1 MRGKVL
7 AISLILFV
15 SFALVSVFW
24 SQIAERANPSPPRL
38 ENLTL
43 RPGLVG
49 GPEVDGV
56 YTVEG
61 PIIDSCAVAYTY
73 TTTGSGQ
80 VEVYELDD
88 AAYSYLRTGRR
99 GNETCRQGMKEGTVI
114 LKFDQPMESLSVSV
128 WIGRTAEDGDSV
140 YFQLL
145 GTWRFADNASAVF
158 IRPSPEKDFKLM
170 SLKELSALVNSSGL
184 YGIPGRN
191 P

>member
-7 AISLILFV
+7 TISLILFV
-15 SFALVSVFW
+15 SFTLVAVFW
-24 SQIAERANPSPPRL
+24 SQIAEKANPSPPRL
-38 ENLTL
+38 EGLTL
-43 RPGLVG
+43 RPGLVKG
-49 GPEVDGV
+49 SEIDGV

-73 TTTGSGQ
+73 TSTGSGG
-80 VEVYELDD
+80 VEVYELDG

-99 GNETCRQGMKEGTVI
+99 GNGSCRQGMKEGTLL
-114 LKFDQPMESLSVSV
+114 LKFDQPVESLSVSIWV
-128 WIGRTAEDGDSV
+128 GRTAEDGDSV

-158 IRPSPEKDFKLM
+158 IRPSPDKDFKLM
-170 SLKELSALVNSSGL
+170 SLRELSSLVNSSGL
-184 YGIPGRN
+184 YRIPGRN